1 MPNWTE
7 TMQQTFEYYVVD
19 PGTWKDVR
27 PINNVID
34 SKISRDNETETLG
47 SLTMN
52 IGEPLGE
59 CYVRIYLV
67 TIQNGVKEKHPLGTF
82 IIQTPSYGFD
92 GKVKTVTMDAYTP
105 LLELKENQPPLG
117 YSILEGENVMDI
129 AYRLVRDNVRAPVVK
144 VEDDETLYYDFVANA
159 EDTWISFVYD
169 LVANAKYTLGLD
181 ELGRVLF
188 LPKQDAASLQPVWT
202 YDDGNSSILM
212 PKVDVQQDLYGIPNV
227 VEVIYS
233 KGNDNFYA
241 KVVNDNAD
249 SPISTV
255 NRGREIVY
263 REVNPTAMG
272 NPTKEQIEAYAEQ
285 LLKNLS
291 ALEYRITYTHGYC
304 PVRIGDCVM
313 LNYEKA
319 GLKNV
324 KAKVVSQSIE
334 CTPGCP
340 VTETA
345 IFTNRLWG

>member
-144 VEDDETLYYDFVANA
+144 VEDDETLYYDFVANT

>member
-7 TMQQTFEYYVVD
+7 TMQQNFEYYVVD

-34 SKISRDNETETLG
+34 SKISRDNEAETLG

-105 LLELKENQPPLG
+105 LLELKENPPPLG

-144 VEDDETLYYDFVANA
+144 VENDETLYYDFVANT

-241 KVVNDNAD
+241 KVVNDSAD

-255 NRGREIVY
+255 NRGREIVH

-304 PVRIGDCVM
+304 PVRIGDCVL

-345 IFTNRLWG
+345 VFTNRLWG